1 MVVAEALLFLQVHL
15 LPKLHQ
21 EVEQAVV
28 SQEALAHQAGAD
40 VLHRVQLQEEVVK
53 PLMEIQEDL
62 KEMVIHRLITPVAE
76 EEATVVLDLTP
87 ITQTQVQEDQAQLT
101 QLQDLL

>member
-21 EVEQAVV
+21 EVDKAVVNSEALADQAVV
-28 SQEALAHQAGAD
+28 D
-40 VLHRVQLQEEVVK
+40 VLHPIQLEEEVDK

-62 KEMVIHRLITPVAE
+62 EEMVVHRLITAVAE
-76 EEATVVLDLTP
+76 EEATVVLELTP